1 MPTQTNQPDVPPRA
15 ALERELLRLVH
26 RRSAPRLDPRQAL
39 FGLALLNDRA
49 GSEQPDAREAALAQL
64 LPQIASRLS
73 APPEAEAVIRLLS
86 LEGPLL
92 RSSPGPRR
100 EAAGQVLGRI
110 KGDSVRRRYE
120 RPLIADL
127 ARALV
132 SAEVAFRRRSRDLD
146 PDRIDWAGRLNSYGR
161 IYAPIAGL
169 AGDLEILIRAQRDR
183 PSDVEMLKP
192 QLGSSLWFYARIQL
206 ELHNFVRDYGG
217 IWLFPDIE
225 IENDVANAIHH
236 INRHPGLNEHDTS
249 WLRVT
254 LRGIPDHE
262 LAGFLEAISSDPRG
276 HAILKAWTTWCQSC
290 QCPSIQVPERDCEIH
305 AVIAAC
311 NDYLDDVDRET
322 VTLAQPLRE
331 RLRDIPLENIRDL
344 IKRFGAIRER
354 RDNPDHMAAHPF
366 DAAPDGHDIVEAWQR
381 RLDEC
386 DCDLERPKQNWQGPS
401 SDGRL

>member
-1 MPTQTNQPDVPPRA
+1 MPPRA
-15 ALERELLRLVH
+15 ALEREDLLRLVH

-39 FGLALLNDRA
+39 FGLALLSDRA
-49 GSEQPDAREAALAQL
+49 GSDQPDAREAALAQL
-64 LPQIASRLS
+64 LPQIAARLS

-92 RSSPGPRR
+92 RSSPSPRR
-100 EAAGQVLGRI
+100 DAAGQALGGI
-110 KGDSVRRRYE
+110 KADSVRRRYE

-127 ARALV
+127 ARALM

-161 IYAPIAGL
+161 LYTPIAGL
-169 AGDLEILIRAQRDR
+169 GGDLEILVRAQRER
-183 PSDVEMLKP
+183 SSDFKMLKP

-217 IWLFPDIE
+217 IWLFPDAE

-236 INRHPGLNEHDTS
+236 INRHPGLGEHDSS

-262 LAGFLEAISSDPRG
+262 LAGFLEAVSSDPRG
-276 HAILKAWTTWCQSC
+276 QAILKAWTTWCQSC
-290 QCPSIQVPERDCEIH
+290 RCPSIQVAERDCEIH

-311 NDYLDDVDRET
+311 NDYLEDVDRET

-331 RLRDIPLENIRDL
+331 FREIPLENIRDL

-354 RDNPDHMAAHPF
+354 RDNP
-366 DAAPDGHDIVEAWQR
+366 
-381 RLDEC
+381 
-386 DCDLERPKQNWQGPS
+386 
-401 SDGRL
+401 